1 MTLVTTLEKIDNFFG
16 AGFENRNGRVVPLQ
30 CQFERRNLRSHEKKF
45 TGPRGSKNF
54 WSSESHQASMN
65 GRVVTEVD
73 EVKIARNET
82 RLLNILNFI

>member
-1 MTLVTTLEKIDNFFG
+1 M
-16 AGFENRNGRVVPLQ
+16 PLPYL
-30 CQFERRNLRSHEKKF
+30 CNVNLRDENLRSYKKKF

-73 EVKIARNET
+73 EVKITRNEDT
-82 RLLNILNFI
+82 IVEHFKLKDYGTESKSKGTVSEHW